1 MIFFPYRNG
10 YSGDAC
16 GDAIVALC
24 CTCCASIQIANE
36 LDQMENEGIRMNSQ
50 APIVR
55 KQVTINPAPIVQAPI
70 VQVQT
75 YGQVP
80 SAPPP
85 YM

>member
-1 MIFFPYRNG
+1 MIFFSYRNG

-36 LDQMENEGIRMNSQ
+36 LDQMENGGIRNDQ
-50 APIVR
+50 APIVTT
-55 KQVTINPAPIVQAPI
+55 QVTINQAPIVQAPI